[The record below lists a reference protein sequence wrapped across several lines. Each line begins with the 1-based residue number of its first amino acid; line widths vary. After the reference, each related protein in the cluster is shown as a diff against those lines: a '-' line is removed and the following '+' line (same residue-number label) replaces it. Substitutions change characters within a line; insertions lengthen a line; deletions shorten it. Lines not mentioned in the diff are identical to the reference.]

1 MGRILSNESFQ
12 RCVRVRSFGN
22 DYVAPD
28 MWMYDAEL
36 NTEWNFRAELIP
48 EAASTTNK
56 RSSRGREWRVFS

>member
-36 NTEWNFRAELIP
+36 NTE
-48 EAASTTNK
+48 
-56 RSSRGREWRVFS
+56 